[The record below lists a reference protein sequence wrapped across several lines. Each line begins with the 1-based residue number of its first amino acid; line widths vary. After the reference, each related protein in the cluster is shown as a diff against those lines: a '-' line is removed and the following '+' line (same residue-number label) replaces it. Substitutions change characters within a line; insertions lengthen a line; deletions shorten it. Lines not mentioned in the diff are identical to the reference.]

1 MTTIVAIAV
10 LGLPARPVYLFA
22 RERRA
27 GPLLLSLTAA
37 RSKLFLF
44 HWRQIDG
51 TLHTGRERPDRRDFL
66 ETEGQMS
73 QDPTHSAGYSPAQN
87 PLPAER
93 LPGASGAAVPPAS
106 TAETPTPRLL
116 DRVRLA
122 TRVRHYSRRTERA
135 YVGWT
140 RRYVLFHHK
149 RHPSEMGAEEI
160 RAFLNYL
167 ACELKV
173 SAATQNQA
181 LCALVFLYHHVL
193 EVEIERMDGLV
204 RAKRSVHLPVV
215 LTPGEARAVLL
226 RMTGVTKLMGW
237 LLYGSGLRLLEC
249 CRLRVK
255 DVDFDRREIT
265 VRDGKGRKDRVTVLP
280 EGLVEPL
287 RMHLV
292 SVKEQ
297 HERDMLSGQGSV
309 ELPDAIDRKLPR
321 AAWEWPWQ
329 WVFPATR
336 FYRVTEPPGGARG
349 QRRRHH
355 LHESVL
361 QRAVREA
368 ALGSGVP
375 KRVSCHTMRHSFASN
390 LLDAARIF
398 GPSKSFSGMSMCRPP
413 WCTRTS

>member
-1 MTTIVAIAV
+1 MSERVAGAVPSPGTT
-10 LGLPARPVYLFA
+10 ARPA
-22 RERRA
+22 
-27 GPLLLSLTAA
+27 
-37 RSKLFLF
+37 
-44 HWRQIDG
+44 
-51 TLHTGRERPDRRDFL
+51 
-66 ETEGQMS
+66 
-73 QDPTHSAGYSPAQN
+73 
-87 PLPAER
+87 
-93 LPGASGAAVPPAS
+93 
-106 TAETPTPRLL
+106 RLL
-116 DRVRLA
+116 DQVRLA
-122 TRVRHYSRRTERA
+122 TD
-135 YVGWT
+135 
-140 RRYVLFHHK
+140 
-149 RHPSEMGAEEI
+149 
-160 RAFLNYL
+160 
-167 ACELKV
+167 LKV

-193 EVEIERMDGLV
+193 ETEIERMDGLV

-237 LLYGSGLRLLEC
+237 LLYGSGLRLMEC

-280 EGLVEPL
+280 DGLIEPL
-287 RMHLV
+287 RQHLV
-292 SVKEQ
+292 FVKEQ

-309 ELPDAIDRKLPR
+309 ELPDAIDRKFPR

-336 FYRVTEPPGGARG
+336 FYRVAETPHGGTAG
-349 QRRRHH
+349 HQRRHH

-390 LLDAARIF
+390 LLD
-398 GPSKSFSGMSMCRPP
+398 SGSDI
-413 WCTRTS
+413 RTIQELLGHVDVSTTMIYTHVLNRGGRGVRSPLDAIL